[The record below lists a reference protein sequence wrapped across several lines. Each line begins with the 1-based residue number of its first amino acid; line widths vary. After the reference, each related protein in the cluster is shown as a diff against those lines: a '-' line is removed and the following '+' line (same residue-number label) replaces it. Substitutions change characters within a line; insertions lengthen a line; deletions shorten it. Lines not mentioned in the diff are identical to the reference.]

1 MSFKESIVQLGLGPA
16 FHMED
21 AFKHPEFIPLW
32 QELESL
38 SPLELNDSNEP
49 IWWNNESLMTPNK
62 RRVEILSEILLG
74 ANNNGEFR
82 SIDSSTFL
90 ARSSMDFPTC
100 IYFRDIIEVYKQ
112 VVTDPREVKVVLT
125 TRSTGNKWA
134 GSVRD
139 SILNWIPS
147 IRQFGMTLTI
157 YTFPLFW
164 NADELAGST
173 FNRLFPVNLQDYND
187 KKMEQLLS
195 QYHDNW
201 NSYVRT
207 TMQSYANEN
216 NLDLDEVFLEFQV
229 QEGWEPL
236 CNFLGAVGNKDK
248 DDNSNNNQLRC
259 PEAGA
264 PYPHVNDKKK
274 YKSFLKC
281 INIFGYLWTLI
292 LFYIPLKCTMLIAAR
307 CRSSVG
313 DTAQTKKLK
322 ET

>member
-21 AFKHPEFIPLW
+21 AVKHPEYIPLW
-32 QELESL
+32 KELESL
-38 SPLELNDSNEP
+38 SPLEVNDSNEP
-49 IWWNNESLMTPNK
+49 IWWKNESLMKPNK

-82 SIDSSTFL
+82 SIYSTFL

-100 IYFRDIIEVYKQ
+100 IFFRDIIEVYKQ

-134 GSVRD
+134 GSVRG

-147 IRQFGMTLTI
+147 IRKFGLTLTI

-164 NADELAGST
+164 NVDRILGST
-173 FNRLFPVNLQDYND
+173 FNRFFPVNLLDYND
-187 KKMEQLLS
+187 KELEQLLS

-236 CNFLGAVGNKDK
+236 CNFLGAVGNKGK
-248 DDNSNNNQLRC
+248 DDDNNNKQLRC

-274 YKSFLKC
+274 YNGFLFFA
-281 INIFGYLWTLI
+281 NIFGYLWTMI
-292 LFYIPLKCTMLIAAR
+292 LLYLTGKCTMLIAGGL
-307 CRSSVG
+307 RSSVG